1 MASNTTMWI
10 KASKFKTVAG
20 RPESAIKMNEIFILK
35 LIVLGLVTQMY
46 QNRLCYSDSSLETC
60 ILPDTVAL

>member
-1 MASNTTMWI
+1 
-10 KASKFKTVAG
+10 
-20 RPESAIKMNEIFILK
+20 MNEIFILK